1 MEAEDRARK
10 AVEWTVITNVMF
22 LLATASGTLI
32 IGLTPL
38 IWALWV
44 AWAVLFGVAV
54 WSLVRFARF
63 DKSP

>member
-1 MEAEDRARK
+1 VEAEDRARK

-22 LLATASGTLI
+22 LLATASATLI

-44 AWAVLFGVAV
+44 AWAALCGVAV

-63 DKSP
+63 DRSP

>member
-22 LLATASGTLI
+22 LLATASATLI

-38 IWALWV
+38 IWVLWV
-44 AWAVLFGVAV
+44 AWAALCGVAV

-63 DKSP
+63 DRSP

>member
-22 LLATASGTLI
+22 LFATASGTFI

-38 IWALWV
+38 IWVLWA

-63 DKSP
+63 DRSP